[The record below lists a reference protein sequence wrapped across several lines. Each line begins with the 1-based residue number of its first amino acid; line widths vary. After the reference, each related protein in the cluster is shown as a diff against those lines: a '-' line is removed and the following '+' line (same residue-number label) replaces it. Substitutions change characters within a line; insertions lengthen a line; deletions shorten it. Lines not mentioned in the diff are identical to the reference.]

1 MTAKLPL
8 AQTADG
14 VIVTI
19 KLTPKARGAGIDGVG
34 DDLGPEGP
42 RSVLKLRVTAAPEG
56 GKANAA
62 MIALL
67 AKSWRLPKSAF
78 TVIAGATSRQ
88 KRVHIGGDPQA
99 LLRAITPHLQGG
111 P

>member
-1 MTAKLPL
+1 LALPL
-8 AQTADG
+8 APTEDG
-14 VIVTI
+14 LIVTI
-19 KLTPKARGAGIDGVG
+19 KLTPKARGAGIDGIVEEP
-34 DDLGPEGP
+34 GPDGP
-42 RSVLKLRVTAAPEG
+42 RSLLKLRVTEPPES

-67 AKSWRLPKSAF
+67 AKAWRLPKRAF
-78 TVIAGATSRQ
+78 SILSGETSRL
-88 KRVHIGGDPQA
+88 KRVHIAGDAQA

>member
-1 MTAKLPL
+1 VALPL
-8 AQTADG
+8 APTKDG

-19 KLTPKARGAGIDGVG
+19 KLTPKARGTGIDGVAE
-34 DDLGPEGP
+34 DLGP
-42 RSVLKLRVTAAPEG
+42 RTVLKLRVTEAPES

-78 TVIAGATSRQ
+78 TIVAGGTSRLKRVRIAGE
-88 KRVHIGGDPQA
+88 PQA

-111 P
+111 S

>member
-1 MTAKLPL
+1 VALPL
-8 AQTADG
+8 APTKDG

-19 KLTPKARGAGIDGVG
+19 KLTPKARSAGIDGIAE
-34 DDLGPEGP
+34 DLGPEGP
-42 RSVLKLRVTAAPEG
+42 RTALTLRVTAPPES

-78 TVIAGATSRQ
+78 TIVAGETSRL
-88 KRVHIGGDPQA
+88 KRVHIAGKPQT

-111 P
+111 S